1 MSQSI
6 GDNKRIAK
14 NTLLLYVRM
23 FVLMAVNLFTSRV
36 VLQCLG
42 VDDFGIYSIVGS
54 VVVLFSFLNSAMS
67 SCTSRF
73 LSFHIGRN
81 DPPSINKYFSA
92 SINVYLVILLII
104 FVLAETI
111 GLYVVNNILN
121 LPSERMTAVN
131 IVYQFSILTFGA
143 NMIRVPYNACI
154 ISYEKMDFYAYLSIL
169 DVIAKLGGIYLLY
182 LINADRLILYAFII
196 LIITILITLAYFLY
210 CRYQISTSVYKSRN
224 IGKDVYKDLL
234 GFSGWSLFSG
244 IANIG
249 SNAGVNML
257 LNVFCGVV
265 VNAAVGIANQV
276 SNAVYALVHNF
287 QTAFTPQITKLYA
300 AGEKDACYRLVFHS
314 SKFSFYLFGTLIL
327 PLVICMPVL
336 LSIWL
341 GVVPDYACEF
351 TNLILFYLLID
362 ALFTPLW
369 LFINATG
376 NIRTHQIVTGLLI
389 LANFPIAYFLQK
401 IGLSP
406 NSVWYARIIINVI
419 ANVFRLVYMFKVFKF
434 PSIAYLRKVLVPVI
448 CVSVLLL
455 VSTYLGYSLFNDGYL
470 WTFIFI
476 CSSFIYSA
484 IIIFIFGLN
493 KSERDFLKRI
503 MFNRLNYKIKSQA

>member
-1 MSQSI
+1 MSQLL

-23 FVLMAVNLFTSRV
+23 FVLMAINLFTSRV

-42 VDDFGIYSIVGS
+42 VGDFGVYSIVGS

-67 SCTSRF
+67 TCTSRF

-81 DPPSINKYFSA
+81 DLFNVNRFFSA
-92 SINVYLVILLII
+92 SINVYVVLLLTIIL
-104 FVLAETI
+104 LAETV
-111 GLYVVNNILN
+111 GLYVVNNVLN
-121 LPSERMTAVN
+121 LPSERMTAANV
-131 IVYQFSILTFGA
+131 VFQFSILTFGA
-143 NMIRVPYNACI
+143 NMMRVPYNACI
-154 ISYEKMDFYAYLSIL
+154 ISYEKMNFYAYLSIL
-169 DVIAKLGGIYLLY
+169 DVVAKLGGVYLLF
-182 LINADRLILYAFII
+182 LIDADRLILYAFIMFV
-196 LIITILITLAYFLY
+196 ITVLITFAYYLY
-210 CRYQISTSVYKSRN
+210 CRFRIPVSRYRGKN
-224 IGKDVYKDLL
+224 IDNTVYKDLL

-257 LNVFCGVV
+257 LNVFCGVI

-300 AGEKDACYRLVFHS
+300 AGEKEACYRLVFHS

-327 PLVICMPVL
+327 PLIICMPVL

-351 TNLILFYLLID
+351 TNLILIYLLID
-362 ALFTPLW
+362 ALFAPLW

-389 LANFPIAYFLQK
+389 LSNLPIAYFLQK
-401 IGLSP
+401 IGLTP
-406 NSVWYARIIINVI
+406 NSVWYARIAINVV
-419 ANVFRLVYMFKVFKF
+419 ANVFRLVYMFRILKF
-434 PSIAYLRKVLVPVI
+434 PSLTYMHEVLLPVSS
-448 CVSVLLL
+448 VSVFLIFT
-455 VSTYLGYSLFNDGYL
+455 TYWGYSLFGKGFW
-470 WTFIFI
+470 WTSFFIF
-476 CSSFIYSA
+476 SSFAFSA
-484 IIIFIFGLN
+484 IIIFMFGIN
-493 KSERDFLKRI
+493 RREKQFLKNI
-503 MFNRLNYKIKSQA
+503 IYSKLYH